1 MIMKLGPDQHGYFVN
16 ITAHSLT
23 NQIW

>member
-23 NQIW
+23 NQI